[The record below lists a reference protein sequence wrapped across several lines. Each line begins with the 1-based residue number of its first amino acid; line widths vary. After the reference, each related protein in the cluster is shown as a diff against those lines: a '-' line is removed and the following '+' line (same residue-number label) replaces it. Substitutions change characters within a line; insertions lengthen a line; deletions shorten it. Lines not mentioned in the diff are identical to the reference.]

1 MTVKHLNYI
10 GSKHSLLEWIHS
22 SILEKTGYTS
32 FQGKTIADLFAGT
45 GVVSYHFRSEGATVL
60 SNDIEPCSYAVTKA
74 MTECSYTP
82 ELQETISSL
91 NQKLKE
97 KAYESTAGFLT
108 KHYSPYE
115 GCERMYFTV
124 DNAKRIDYIR
134 KELQK
139 FSEKDFLLASLLVS
153 ADAIANCASV
163 YGAYLKKFKKTAEK
177 EFYLQPIHTYTSSST
192 SKTVR
197 KNVLDIEFLQS
208 IKADIV
214 YLDPPYNE
222 RQYSKNYFPLSILAL
237 EPEEQDAQT
246 LSGKTGIPS
255 SCFTSPFCSKR
266 NVKES
271 FQLLFQHLQVKWIFL
286 SYNSESLVSKDDLLE
301 VMKPYGKASVLVR
314 DYKRFQSQNTERKDI
329 QEYLFCLEKT
339 IP

>member
-82 ELQETISSL
+82 QLQETISSL

-197 KNVLDIEFLQS
+197 KNVLDIGFLQS

-214 YLDPPYNE
+214 YLDPPYKPISKTSNFTGYLGEFNNSDQE
-222 RQYSKNYFPLSILAL
+222 RLAQKVKQWHEQGAKIMISNSYLPDYFESLYPDFKMIEVKAGRAVNSD
-237 EPEEQDAQT
+237 P
-246 LSGKTGIPS
+246 
-255 SCFTSPFCSKR
+255 SKR
-266 NVKES
+266 GKVSE
-271 FQLLFQHLQVKWIFL
+271 LLMIN
-286 SYNSESLVSKDDLLE
+286 Y
-301 VMKPYGKASVLVR
+301 
-314 DYKRFQSQNTERKDI
+314 
-329 QEYLFCLEKT
+329 
-339 IP
+339 